1 MKRIAINATQ
11 SEEIRVA
18 MVDGQYLYDLDIE
31 HPNRAQKKSNIY
43 KGIITRLEPSLEAAF
58 VNYGADRHGFLPFK
72 VYLKTTGTLMVRK
85 LRVVRISVRS

>member
-18 MVDGQYLYDLDIE
+18 MIDGQYLYDLDIE

-43 KGIITRLEPSLEAAF
+43 KGVITRIGIPTVRKSKAVLAS
-58 VNYGADRHGFLPFK
+58 K
-72 VYLKTTGTLMVRK
+72 VYSKKVRNYWFRLIK
-85 LRVVRISVRS
+85 KNAVTKVPL